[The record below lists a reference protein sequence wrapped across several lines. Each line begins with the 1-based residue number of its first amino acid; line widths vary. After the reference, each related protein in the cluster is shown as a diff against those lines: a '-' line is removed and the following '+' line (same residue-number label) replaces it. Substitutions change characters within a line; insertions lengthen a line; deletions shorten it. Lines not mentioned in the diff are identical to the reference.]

1 MDGPWKD
8 FLKEP
13 TIRNR
18 PHAGTGEESLIIPT
32 PAAGGVGEQAQQE
45 AADGPRLYRDFCF
58 GPPHPSGWGRW
69 VNEPVW
75 YIIDGF
81 SVAFIGLSL
90 VNLYLLRK
98 NVKSRAFYFGN
109 TIYQLFPSVLLGGL
123 LPFLFLPLV
132 VLNVVILVTL
142 RGRMPAEQG
151 TTSQTQAGTSAP
163 S

>member
-1 MDGPWKD
+1 M
-8 FLKEP
+8 
-13 TIRNR
+13 
-18 PHAGTGEESLIIPT
+18 
-32 PAAGGVGEQAQQE
+32 
-45 AADGPRLYRDFCF
+45 
-58 GPPHPSGWGRW
+58 
-69 VNEPVW
+69 W